1 VSRRLLVVTTVHP
14 PDDPRIR
21 EKLIRTLGGWEISYA
36 AREHGPSDDADLTF
50 KPLKG
55 GRVSRWFGALWEML
69 GADIDVVVVH
79 DPELIPAGL
88 VVRFLRRKPVVLD
101 LHEDL
106 PAQILTKAKVPTPL
120 RRPLSSFS
128 QWWLSQAERHLHVT
142 LAEHGYQHLFMREH
156 RVFPNYPDAT
166 LLPVAD
172 TDPGGPVVY
181 VGDVTEARGAT
192 DLVEAAGGAE
202 IARVVFVGR
211 CTFDLS
217 ERLRSAGQANGVA
230 VDVVGWLP
238 YREAMEIAATAS
250 VGVAP
255 LRDEPNYRNSLP
267 TKTLEYL
274 AMGVPVIA
282 SDLPGTREVIG
293 ELPGVV
299 LVPPGNPRALA
310 VALTEVDADLRAA
323 AAQGVGEVQRRFRWP
338 ADAVRDY
345 YDSLL
350 PDAASLG

>member
-1 VSRRLLVVTTVHP
+1 MSRRLLVVTTVHP

-21 EKLIRTLGGWEISYA
+21 EKLIRTLGDWEISYA
-36 AREHGPSDDADLTF
+36 AREPGPSDDTDLTF

-55 GRVSRWFGALWEML
+55 GRVSRWFSALREMH
-69 GADIDVVVVH
+69 GDDIDVVVVH

-88 VVRFLRRKPVVLD
+88 VVWFLQRKPVVLD

-106 PAQILTKAKVPTPL
+106 PAQILTKAQVPAPI
-120 RRPLSSFS
+120 RRPLSAFS
-128 QWWLSQAERHLHVT
+128 RWWLSQAERHLHVT

-172 TDPGGPVVY
+172 TDPDGPVVY
-181 VGDVTEARGAT
+181 VGDVTEGRGAT
-192 DLVEAAGGAE
+192 DLVEAAGEAE
-202 IARVVFVGR
+202 TARVVFVGR
-211 CTFDLS
+211 CALELS
-217 ERLRSAGQANGVA
+217 ERLRSAGRAKGVL
-230 VDVVGWLP
+230 VDVVGWRS
-238 YREAMEIAATAS
+238 YREAMETAAAAS

-255 LRDEPNYRNSLP
+255 LRDQPNYRNSLP

-299 LVPPGNPRALA
+299 LVPPGNPKALA
-310 VALTEVDADLRAA
+310 AALTEVDDDLRAA
-323 AAQGVGEVQRRFRWP
+323 AAQGVGDVQRRFRWP

-350 PDAASLG
+350 PEAATSG